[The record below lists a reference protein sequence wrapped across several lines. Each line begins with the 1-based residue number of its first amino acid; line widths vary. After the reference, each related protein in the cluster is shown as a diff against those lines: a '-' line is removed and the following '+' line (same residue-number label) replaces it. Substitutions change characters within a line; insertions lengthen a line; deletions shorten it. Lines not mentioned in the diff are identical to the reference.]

1 MSENSNFIPKNGG
14 HTASLPKTSVEVKS
28 TPVTR
33 SRPTFKPIPAVE
45 QVKIVTRLI
54 EYFETR

>member
-1 MSENSNFIPKNGG
+1 MSENSNFIPKNGVS
-14 HTASLPKTSVEVKS
+14 SLPQKGSAEIKN
-28 TPVTR
+28 TPVNR

-54 EYFETR
+54 EYFENR

>member
-1 MSENSNFIPKNGG
+1 MSENSNFNPKNGG
-14 HTASLPKTSVEVKS
+14 SSPTQKGSAEIKS
-28 TPVTR
+28 PPVTR
-33 SRPTFKPIPAVE
+33 SRPTFKPIPVVE

>member
-1 MSENSNFIPKNGG
+1 MSNNATYTRKNSTS
-14 HTASLPKTSVEVKS
+14 TAPLKGSSEIKS

-33 SRPTFKPIPAVE
+33 SRPTFKPIPAGE

-54 EYFETR
+54 EYFETK